1 MVARSGDRVVAQA
14 VAFFACL
21 GVEGA
26 FDDALAASVP
36 LGPSERG
43 EDRLLRYLRVGA
55 TGLVGG
61 GDRLAHLLDLKIV
74 LDEAQLG
81 EGLRQLCVELR
92 AALGDSCAFAQI
104 DHLGLDG
111 RVDAG
116 DDRHLHLAEVFGQGV
131 P

>member
-14 VAFFACL
+14 VALFACL

-36 LGPSERG
+36 LGPAERG
-43 EDRLLRYLRVGA
+43 EDRLEA
-55 TGLVGG
+55 LVGG